1 MNQSANVSQQSKPR
15 EITIKIPRL
24 PKDSVVIM
32 AGIIGFLIAFIFG
45 SFVLKELNELKQQQK
60 TSEER
65 IKKEVLMPGGTTEYK
80 TEFKP
85 DPSRDTA
92 KDLVTEPVD
101 SRPTSAVENVTPTP
115 VIKDSRP
122 QSVPAP
128 PPPTRLGPG
137 NFDGGY
143 TPSYSGNRTGPGN
156 M

>member
-1 MNQSANVSQQSKPR
+1 MSAKEIGPH

-24 PKDSVVIM
+24 PKDNAVIM
-32 AGIIGFLIAFIFG
+32 AGAIGFLVAFIFG

-65 IKKEVLMPGGTTEYK
+65 IKKEVLMPGGTTDYK

-92 KDLVTEPVD
+92 KDPVTEPAD
-101 SRPTSAVENVTPTP
+101 AKSAPVVQSVGSTP
-115 VIKDSRP
+115 VVTDSSPPAVLTPRP
-122 QSVPAP
+122 PV
-128 PPPTRLGPG
+128 RLGPG
-137 NFDGGY
+137 NFDSGY
-143 TPSYSGNRTGPGN
+143 TPSYGGSRIGPGN